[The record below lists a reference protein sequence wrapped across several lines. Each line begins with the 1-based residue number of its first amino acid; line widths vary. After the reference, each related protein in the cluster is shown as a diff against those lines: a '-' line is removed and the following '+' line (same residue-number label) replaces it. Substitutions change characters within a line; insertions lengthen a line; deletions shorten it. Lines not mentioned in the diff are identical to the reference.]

1 MLWYLIPT
9 LMLLPQWVMAFAKV
23 SGRIK
28 WRNLNLNFL
37 LIVRLIHVVSPASFC
52 VLGSLLVTLGV
63 RVFEGESG
71 SCSVISNSLPPH
83 GLYSSWDS
91 PGQNTALDSHSL
103 FQGLFPTQELNPGL
117 PHWRQIL
124 YQLSHQGSPL
134 GGNGRK
140 SKTLFLRREKF
151 GSRVLG

>member
-1 MLWYLIPT
+1 
-9 LMLLPQWVMAFAKV
+9 MLLSYIGESTERTSQ
-23 SGRIK
+23 SQS
-28 WRNLNLNFL
+28 L
-37 LIVRLIHVVSPASFC
+37 LLKAGTHIISTTRGFVKSFC

-91 PGQNTALDSHSL
+91 PGQNTALDRHSL

-117 PHWRQIL
+117 PHCRQIL